1 VHHDPV
7 SHFDTLL
14 AALGTLA
21 AIVSVVV
28 HEQVISDRR
37 GNVMRMVEQ
46 RGALEGRILRI
57 DNLRREA
64 IRLRD
69 LNTLYRLIAR
79 TSETGN
85 GMSRMPDE
93 AITSFE
99 IALISMAE
107 YDESADF
114 DSVAFRIG
122 ELATNSRDGDPSA
135 HDGMQTEF
143 VRLYGTVNAAHS
155 GAMERQGVIDSTV
168 QKLRDEISEY
178 TTIATYLQVF
188 GLILVILSTTVG
200 QKRLER
206 MMHAKK

>member
-1 VHHDPV
+1 MTRF
-7 SHFDTLL
+7 SHLDTLL
-14 AALGTLA
+14 AAIGTLA

-28 HEQVISDRR
+28 HEQFISDRR
-37 GNVMRMVEQ
+37 GDVMRMVEQ

-79 TSETGN
+79 TSESGN
-85 GMSRMPDE
+85 GMSRVPDE

-107 YDESADF
+107 FDESTDF
-114 DSVAFRIG
+114 DSVAFKIG
-122 ELATNSRDGDPSA
+122 ELATNSRTGNPSA

-143 VRLYGTVNAAHS
+143 VRLYGTVNAAHI
-155 GAMERQGVIDSTV
+155 GAMERQSTIDNTV

-206 MMHAKK
+206 MMRAKD